1 MLVSDQPPRAATGV
15 ADFTCD
21 SCEVVGVASFTDDL
35 LAAVDRYQP
44 DVVIADMDAPN
55 RDMLEALGS
64 VQAKAP
70 RPLVLFS
77 PDDDPESIRRAVR
90 AGVSAYV
97 ADGLQSQRVRPILDA
112 AIAHFEQYRALHS
125 ELEKTRGQLAE
136 RKAIDRAKG
145 IIMTQRGV
153 AEPEAYRLLRKA
165 AMDRNQRLAEV
176 AESIIAASEILGG
189 PPRTG

>member
-1 MLVSDQPPRAATGV
+1 MLVRDQSARLAAGM
-15 ADFTCD
+15 ADFSCD

-35 LAAVDRYQP
+35 LAAVERYQP

-77 PDDDPESIRRAVR
+77 PDDEPASIKRAVR

-97 ADGLQSQRVRPILDA
+97 ADDLQRQRMRPILDA
-112 AIAHFEQYRALHS
+112 AIAHFEQYRALQV
-125 ELEKTRGQLAE
+125 ELEKTRGQLEE
-136 RKAIDRAKG
+136 RKIIDRAKG
-145 IIMTQRGV
+145 IIMVQRGV
-153 AEPEAYRLLRKA
+153 SEPEAYRLLREA
-165 AMDRNQRLAEV
+165 AMNRNQRLVQV

>member
-1 MLVSDQPPRAATGV
+1 MLVKDQSARFAAALSD
-15 ADFTCD
+15 FSCD

-35 LAAVDRYQP
+35 LAAVERYRP

-64 VQAKAP
+64 VQARAP
-70 RPLVLFS
+70 HPLVLFS
-77 PDDDPESIRRAVR
+77 PDDDPANIKRAVR

-97 ADGLQSQRVRPILDA
+97 ADDLQRQRIRPILDA
-112 AIAHFEQYRALHS
+112 AIAHFEQYRALQA
-125 ELEKTRGQLAE
+125 ELERTRNALAE
-136 RKAIDRAKG
+136 RKTIDRAKG

-153 AEPEAYRLLRKA
+153 TEPEAYRLLRKA
-165 AMDRNQRLAEV
+165 AMDRNQRLVQV

-189 PPRTG
+189 PSRTT